1 MPALGARESFGE
13 PGCRYTL
20 RFACFLLP
28 GGILTEELS
37 WRWILFIDIPVGIV
51 SILAGRSL
59 L

>member
-1 MPALGARESFGE
+1 LQ
-13 PGCRYTL
+13 YTL

-28 GGILTEELS
+28 GGIPTEELS

-51 SILAGRSL
+51 SIVAGRSL